1 MPAFYNRRLM
11 RIDGWG
17 VMLLIWV
24 GAFIPWLAW
33 RTSRRLSDRALPI
46 GRPQF
51 EVDQCRT
58 ARRRGGSGTGSVIA

>member
-1 MPAFYNRRLM
+1 MRAFYNRRLM

-24 GAFIPWLAW
+24 GAFIPWL
-33 RTSRRLSDRALPI
+33 TSRRLGDRELPI